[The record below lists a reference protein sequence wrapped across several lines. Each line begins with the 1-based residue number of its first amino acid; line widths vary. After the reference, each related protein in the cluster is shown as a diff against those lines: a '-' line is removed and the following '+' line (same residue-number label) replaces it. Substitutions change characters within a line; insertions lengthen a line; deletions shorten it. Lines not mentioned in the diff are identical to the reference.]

1 MTGFILFY
9 VQITMVFQIVCL
21 FITIKIK
28 DKFRLLL
35 RCLALIIVTV
45 ATFFFVR
52 DFHSL
57 DGFSI
62 FLFVALS
69 AMNIVMSFNNKLT
82 IKK

>member
-21 FITIKIK
+21 FIPIKTK

-35 RCLALIIVTV
+35 RCLALAIVAI

-52 DFHSL
+52 DFQSL

-82 IKK
+82 LKK